1 MTKTFVGPVI
11 LIILGVVFLLNNL
24 GILPWDI
31 WFSLW
36 KFWPVIL
43 VLVGVEILLG
53 KNASIKTFAILIG
66 LIFLVP
72 IILSYNPLTNNPLAT
87 EEFKV
92 EEGLG
97 TATKA
102 KINLNFPAS
111 NIKISALNSDSSFL
125 IEGKITYSQAAKKP
139 EIKKEEGLG
148 EANLNLVQ
156 SIEGKLP
163 FISNLKTNA
172 DLSLTRAIPLSILIK
187 TGASTANL
195 DLSQVRA
202 EYLEINSGASNIV
215 IKLAPDFN
223 QKVLIKTGASSIT
236 LEIPEKLE
244 SAVVVDSQV
253 KSVDVANR
261 FEKKENRYETKG
273 FDKALTRAEIEI
285 KAAAGNI
292 VIK

>member
-87 EEFKV
+87 EEFKI
-92 EEGLG
+92 EESLG

-102 KINLNFPAS
+102 KVTLDFPAS
-111 NIKISALNSDSSFL
+111 NLKIGALGSDSSFL
-125 IEGKITYSQAAKKP
+125 AEGKITYSEAAKEP
-139 EIKKEEGLG
+139 TVKKEDELG
-148 EANLNLVQ
+148 SVNLTLGQ
-156 SIEGKLP
+156 SAQGKLP
-163 FISNLKTNA
+163 FISNLKTTA
-172 DLSLTRAIPLSILIK
+172 DLMFTRVVPISLIIK
-187 TGASTANL
+187 TGASSADLNL
-195 DLSQVRA
+195 AELRT
-202 EYLEINSGASNIV
+202 EYLEINSGASSISV
-215 IKLAPDFN
+215 KLAENFN
-223 QKVLIKTGASSIT
+223 QKALTKTGASGIT
-236 LEIPEKLE
+236 LEIPQKLQ
-244 SAVVVDSQV
+244 AKIVINSQV
-253 KSVDVANR
+253 KSVNAAER
-261 FEKKENRYETKG
+261 FVKKEK
-273 FDKALTRAEIEI
+273 
-285 KAAAGNI
+285 
-292 VIK
+292 